1 MFLKI
6 KSVDL
11 SAGLWVN
18 NAYCALRCAP
28 FWEKECD
35 LNTLRNCIPVRW
47 NIYRTNRSLDT
58 LTNLWNV
65 LFFFVWSHVI
75 SCRGVFF
82 NLASCRG
89 VFVKHLVI
97 NLLSLIPLALSSLL
111 KTRFFFF
118 LQLLS
123 SVLVRKIMWFSR
135 DAPVVYL
142 HGIQCKLLLFSL
154 WCFNSDF
161 QMINSTK
168 EEISRFWAS
177 VTFEVFAF
185 ISIFSW
191 SRRLT
196 AWTPVPSRCF

>member
-97 NLLSLIPLALSSLL
+97 NLLSLIPLALSRLL

-118 LQLLS
+118 QLLS
-123 SVLVRKIMWFSR
+123 SVLARKIMWFSR

-185 ISIFSW
+185 ISIF
-191 SRRLT
+191 RGR
-196 AWTPVPSRCF
+196 AD

>member
-97 NLLSLIPLALSSLL
+97 NLLSLIPLALSRLL

-118 LQLLS
+118 QLLS
-123 SVLVRKIMWFSR
+123 SVLARKIMWFSR

-196 AWTPVPSRCF
+196 AWTPVPSRRF

>member
-11 SAGLWVN
+11 SAGLWFN

-65 LFFFVWSHVI
+65 QFFFVWSHVI

-97 NLLSLIPLALSSLL
+97 NLLSLIPLPLSSLL

-118 LQLLS
+118 QLSS
-123 SVLVRKIMWFSR
+123 SVLARKIMWFSR

-177 VTFEVFAF
+177 VTFGVFAF

-196 AWTPVPSRCF
+196 AWTPVPSRRF

>member
-11 SAGLWVN
+11 SAGLWFN

-65 LFFFVWSHVI
+65 QFFFVWSHVI

-97 NLLSLIPLALSSLL
+97 NLLSLIPLPLSSLL

-118 LQLLS
+118 SVVVIGIS
-123 SVLVRKIMWFSR
+123 SQNYVVFKGCTCCIFTWHTMQASPIFLV
-135 DAPVVYL
+135 
-142 HGIQCKLLLFSL
+142 
-154 WCFNSDF
+154 
-161 QMINSTK
+161 
-168 EEISRFWAS
+168 
-177 VTFEVFAF
+177 VF
-185 ISIFSW
+185 
-191 SRRLT
+191 
-196 AWTPVPSRCF
+196 

>member
-65 LFFFVWSHVI
+65 QFFFVWSHVI

-118 LQLLS
+118 QLSS
-123 SVLVRKIMWFSR
+123 SVLARKIMWFSR

-196 AWTPVPSRCF
+196 AWTPVPSRRF

>member
-11 SAGLWVN
+11 SAGLWFN

-65 LFFFVWSHVI
+65 QFFFVWSHVI

-97 NLLSLIPLALSSLL
+97 NLLSLIPLPLSSLL
-111 KTRFFFF
+111 KTRFFFISVVVIGISSQNYVVFKGCTCCIFTWHTMQASLIF
-118 LQLLS
+118 L
-123 SVLVRKIMWFSR
+123 
-135 DAPVVYL
+135 VV
-142 HGIQCKLLLFSL
+142 F
-154 WCFNSDF
+154 
-161 QMINSTK
+161 
-168 EEISRFWAS
+168 
-177 VTFEVFAF
+177 
-185 ISIFSW
+185 
-191 SRRLT
+191 
-196 AWTPVPSRCF
+196 

>member
-65 LFFFVWSHVI
+65 LSFFVWSHVI

-97 NLLSLIPLALSSLL
+97 NLLSLIPLPLSSLL
-111 KTRFFFF
+111 KTRFFFISVVVIGISSQNYVVFKGCTCCIFTWHTMQASPIF
-118 LQLLS
+118 L
-123 SVLVRKIMWFSR
+123 
-135 DAPVVYL
+135 VV
-142 HGIQCKLLLFSL
+142 F
-154 WCFNSDF
+154 
-161 QMINSTK
+161 
-168 EEISRFWAS
+168 
-177 VTFEVFAF
+177 
-185 ISIFSW
+185 
-191 SRRLT
+191 
-196 AWTPVPSRCF
+196 

>member
-82 NLASCRG
+82 NLASCCG

-196 AWTPVPSRCF
+196 AWTPVPSRRF

>member
-82 NLASCRG
+82 NLASCCG

-118 LQLLS
+118 FQLLS

-196 AWTPVPSRCF
+196 AWTPVPSRRF

>member
-47 NIYRTNRSLDT
+47 NVYRTNRSLDT

-65 LFFFVWSHVI
+65 LSFFCLVACYFLSRCILQPCVMSRCIRQTFGDQFVVSDT
-75 SCRGVFF
+75 SPSQQF
-82 NLASCRG
+82 SQD
-89 VFVKHLVI
+89 
-97 NLLSLIPLALSSLL
+97 
-111 KTRFFFF
+111 TFFFF
-118 LQLLS
+118 QLLS
-123 SVLVRKIMWFSR
+123 SVLARKIMWFSR

-142 HGIQCKLLLFSL
+142 HGIQCKLLIFSL

-177 VTFEVFAF
+177 VTFELFAF

-196 AWTPVPSRCF
+196 AWTPVPSRRF

>member
-97 NLLSLIPLALSSLL
+97 NLLSLIPLPLSSFL

-118 LQLLS
+118 QLLS
-123 SVLVRKIMWFSR
+123 SVLARKIMWFSR

-185 ISIFSW
+185 ISIF
-191 SRRLT
+191 RGR
-196 AWTPVPSRCF
+196 AD

>member
-65 LFFFVWSHVI
+65 LFFLFGRMLFLVAVYSSTLRHVAVYSSNIWWSICCLWYLSLSAVCSRH
-75 SCRGVFF
+75 VFF
-82 NLASCRG
+82 FSVVVIGISSQNYVVFKGCTCCIFTWHTMQASPIFLV
-89 VFVKHLVI
+89 VF
-97 NLLSLIPLALSSLL
+97 
-111 KTRFFFF
+111 
-118 LQLLS
+118 
-123 SVLVRKIMWFSR
+123 
-135 DAPVVYL
+135 
-142 HGIQCKLLLFSL
+142 
-154 WCFNSDF
+154 
-161 QMINSTK
+161 
-168 EEISRFWAS
+168 
-177 VTFEVFAF
+177 
-185 ISIFSW
+185 
-191 SRRLT
+191 
-196 AWTPVPSRCF
+196 

>member
-65 LFFFVWSHVI
+65 QFFFVWSHVI

-97 NLLSLIPLALSSLL
+97 NLLSLIPLPLSSLL

-118 LQLLS
+118 SVVVIGIS
-123 SVLVRKIMWFSR
+123 SQNYVVFKGCTCCIFTWHTMQASPIFLV
-135 DAPVVYL
+135 
-142 HGIQCKLLLFSL
+142 
-154 WCFNSDF
+154 
-161 QMINSTK
+161 
-168 EEISRFWAS
+168 
-177 VTFEVFAF
+177 VF
-185 ISIFSW
+185 
-191 SRRLT
+191 
-196 AWTPVPSRCF
+196 

>member
-18 NAYCALRCAP
+18 NTYCALRCAP

-65 LFFFVWSHVI
+65 LFFFCLVACSFLSRCILQPCVMSRCI
-75 SCRGVFF
+75 RQTFGDQ
-82 NLASCRG
+82 
-89 VFVKHLVI
+89 FVV
-97 NLLSLIPLALSSLL
+97 SDTSPSQQFSQD
-111 KTRFFFF
+111 TFFFF
-118 LQLLS
+118 FSVVVIGIS
-123 SVLVRKIMWFSR
+123 SQN
-135 DAPVVYL
+135 DVVFKGCTCCIFTW
-142 HGIQCKLLLFSL
+142 HTMQASHISL

-196 AWTPVPSRCF
+196 AWTPVPSRRF

>member
-97 NLLSLIPLALSSLL
+97 NLLSLIPLPLRSLL

-118 LQLLS
+118 QLSS
-123 SVLVRKIMWFSR
+123 SVLARKIMWFSR

-196 AWTPVPSRCF
+196 AWTPVPSRRF

>member
-35 LNTLRNCIPVRW
+35 LNTLWNCIPVRW
-47 NIYRTNRSLDT
+47 NIYQTNRSLDT

-118 LQLLS
+118 FQLLS

>member
-97 NLLSLIPLALSSLL
+97 NLLSLIPLPLSSFL

-118 LQLLS
+118 FQLLS
-123 SVLVRKIMWFSR
+123 SVLARKIMWFSR

>member
-1 MFLKI
+1 M
-6 KSVDL
+6 
-11 SAGLWVN
+11 
-18 NAYCALRCAP
+18 
-28 FWEKECD
+28 
-35 LNTLRNCIPVRW
+35 
-47 NIYRTNRSLDT
+47 
-58 LTNLWNV
+58 
-65 LFFFVWSHVI
+65 
-75 SCRGVFF
+75 
-82 NLASCRG
+82 
-89 VFVKHLVI
+89 I

-118 LQLLS
+118 QLSS
-123 SVLVRKIMWFSR
+123 SVLARKIMWFSR

-185 ISIFSW
+185 ISNFFVVAQINSLNSGSLPPFLIGSPLPKCVPFSC
-191 SRRLT
+191 SMNDQRKVSLI
-196 AWTPVPSRCF
+196 

>member
-65 LFFFVWSHVI
+65 LSFFVWSHVI

-82 NLASCRG
+82 NLASRRG

-97 NLLSLIPLALSSLL
+97 NLLSLIPLSSLL
-111 KTRFFFF
+111 KTGFFFF
-118 LQLLS
+118 QLLS
-123 SVLVRKIMWFSR
+123 SVLARKIMWFSR

-196 AWTPVPSRCF
+196 AWTPVPSRRF

>member
-35 LNTLRNCIPVRW
+35 LNTLWNCIPVRW
-47 NIYRTNRSLDT
+47 NIYQTNRSLDT

-118 LQLLS
+118 S
-123 SVLVRKIMWFSR
+123 SV
-135 DAPVVYL
+135 VVI
-142 HGIQCKLLLFSL
+142 GISSQNYVVFKGCTCCIFT
-154 WCFNSDF
+154 WHTM
-161 QMINSTK
+161 Q
-168 EEISRFWAS
+168 AS
-177 VTFEVFAF
+177 
-185 ISIFSW
+185 SIF
-191 SRRLT
+191 L
-196 AWTPVPSRCF
+196 VVF

>member
-65 LFFFVWSHVI
+65 LSFFVWSHDI

-97 NLLSLIPLALSSLL
+97 NLLSLIPLPLSSLL
-111 KTRFFFF
+111 KTRFFCFF
-118 LQLLS
+118 QLLS
-123 SVLVRKIMWFSR
+123 SVLARKIMWFSR

-196 AWTPVPSRCF
+196 AWTPVPSRRF

>member
-65 LFFFVWSHVI
+65 LFFFLFGRMLFLVAVYSSTLRHVAVYSSNIWWSICCLWYLSLSADCSRH
-75 SCRGVFF
+75 VFF
-82 NLASCRG
+82 FSVVVIGISSQNYVVFKGCTCCIFTWHTMQAS
-89 VFVKHLVI
+89 
-97 NLLSLIPLALSSLL
+97 
-111 KTRFFFF
+111 
-118 LQLLS
+118 
-123 SVLVRKIMWFSR
+123 
-135 DAPVVYL
+135 
-142 HGIQCKLLLFSL
+142 
-154 WCFNSDF
+154 
-161 QMINSTK
+161 
-168 EEISRFWAS
+168 
-177 VTFEVFAF
+177 
-185 ISIFSW
+185 SIF
-191 SRRLT
+191 L
-196 AWTPVPSRCF
+196 VVF

>member
-1 MFLKI
+1 MKYISDEPFPRYFNQPLKR
-6 KSVDL
+6 SV
-11 SAGLWVN
+11 
-18 NAYCALRCAP
+18 
-28 FWEKECD
+28 
-35 LNTLRNCIPVRW
+35 
-47 NIYRTNRSLDT
+47 
-58 LTNLWNV
+58 
-65 LFFFVWSHVI
+65 FFFVWSHVI

-97 NLLSLIPLALSSLL
+97 NLLSLIPLALSRLL

-118 LQLLS
+118 QLLS
-123 SVLVRKIMWFSR
+123 SVLARKIMWFSR

-185 ISIFSW
+185 ISIF
-191 SRRLT
+191 RGR
-196 AWTPVPSRCF
+196 AD

>member
-82 NLASCRG
+82 NLASCCG

-118 LQLLS
+118 SVVVIGIS
-123 SVLVRKIMWFSR
+123 SQNY
-135 DAPVVYL
+135 VVFKGCTCCIFTW
-142 HGIQCKLLLFSL
+142 HTMQ
-154 WCFNSDF
+154 
-161 QMINSTK
+161 
-168 EEISRFWAS
+168 AS
-177 VTFEVFAF
+177 
-185 ISIFSW
+185 SIF
-191 SRRLT
+191 L
-196 AWTPVPSRCF
+196 VVF

>member
-118 LQLLS
+118 QLLS

-196 AWTPVPSRCF
+196 AWTPVPSRRF

>member
-18 NAYCALRCAP
+18 NVYCALRCAP

-35 LNTLRNCIPVRW
+35 LNTLRNCISVRW

-111 KTRFFFF
+111 KTLFFF
-118 LQLLS
+118 QLLS
-123 SVLVRKIMWFSR
+123 SVLARKIMWFSR

-196 AWTPVPSRCF
+196 AWTLVPSRRF

>member
-28 FWEKECD
+28 FWKKECD

-65 LFFFVWSHVI
+65 QFFFVWSHVI

-97 NLLSLIPLALSSLL
+97 NLLSLIPLPLSSLL

-118 LQLLS
+118 SVVVIGIS
-123 SVLVRKIMWFSR
+123 SQNYVVFKGCTCCIFTWHTMQASPIFLV
-135 DAPVVYL
+135 
-142 HGIQCKLLLFSL
+142 
-154 WCFNSDF
+154 
-161 QMINSTK
+161 
-168 EEISRFWAS
+168 
-177 VTFEVFAF
+177 VF
-185 ISIFSW
+185 
-191 SRRLT
+191 
-196 AWTPVPSRCF
+196 

>member
-65 LFFFVWSHVI
+65 LFFFCLVACYFLSRCILQPCVMSRCI
-75 SCRGVFF
+75 RQTFGDQ
-82 NLASCRG
+82 
-89 VFVKHLVI
+89 FVVSDTSRSQQI
-97 NLLSLIPLALSSLL
+97 AQD
-111 KTRFFFF
+111 TFFFF
-118 LQLLS
+118 SVVVIGIS
-123 SVLVRKIMWFSR
+123 SQNY
-135 DAPVVYL
+135 VVFKGCTCCIFTW
-142 HGIQCKLLLFSL
+142 HTMQ
-154 WCFNSDF
+154 
-161 QMINSTK
+161 
-168 EEISRFWAS
+168 AS
-177 VTFEVFAF
+177 
-185 ISIFSW
+185 SIFF
-191 SRRLT
+191 
-196 AWTPVPSRCF
+196 VVF

>member
-1 MFLKI
+1 MKYISDEPFPRYFNQPLKRSVFFLFGRMFFLVAVYSSTLRHVAVYSSNI
-6 KSVDL
+6 WWSICCFWYLSL
-11 SAGLWVN
+11 SAV
-18 NAYCALRCAP
+18 CSRH
-28 FWEKECD
+28 
-35 LNTLRNCIPVRW
+35 V
-47 NIYRTNRSLDT
+47 
-58 LTNLWNV
+58 
-65 LFFFVWSHVI
+65 FFFS
-75 SCRGVFF
+75 
-82 NLASCRG
+82 
-89 VFVKHLVI
+89 
-97 NLLSLIPLALSSLL
+97 
-111 KTRFFFF
+111 
-118 LQLLS
+118 QLLS
-123 SVLVRKIMWFSR
+123 SVLARKIMWFSR

-196 AWTPVPSRCF
+196 AWTPVPSRRF

>member
-97 NLLSLIPLALSSLL
+97 NLLSLIPLALSRLL

-118 LQLLS
+118 QLLS
-123 SVLVRKIMWFSR
+123 SVLARKIMWFSR

>member
-65 LFFFVWSHVI
+65 LVFFVWSHDI

-97 NLLSLIPLALSSLL
+97 NLLSLIPLPLSSLL

-118 LQLLS
+118 SVVVIGIS
-123 SVLVRKIMWFSR
+123 SQNYVVFKGCTCCIFTWHTMQASPIFLV
-135 DAPVVYL
+135 
-142 HGIQCKLLLFSL
+142 
-154 WCFNSDF
+154 
-161 QMINSTK
+161 
-168 EEISRFWAS
+168 
-177 VTFEVFAF
+177 VF
-185 ISIFSW
+185 
-191 SRRLT
+191 
-196 AWTPVPSRCF
+196 

>member
-11 SAGLWVN
+11 RAGLWVN

-65 LFFFVWSHVI
+65 LFFFFWSHVI

-97 NLLSLIPLALSSLL
+97 NLLSLIPLALSRLL

-118 LQLLS
+118 QLLS
-123 SVLVRKIMWFSR
+123 SVLARKIMWFSR

-185 ISIFSW
+185 ISIF
-191 SRRLT
+191 RGR
-196 AWTPVPSRCF
+196 AD

>member
-196 AWTPVPSRCF
+196 AWTPVPSRRF